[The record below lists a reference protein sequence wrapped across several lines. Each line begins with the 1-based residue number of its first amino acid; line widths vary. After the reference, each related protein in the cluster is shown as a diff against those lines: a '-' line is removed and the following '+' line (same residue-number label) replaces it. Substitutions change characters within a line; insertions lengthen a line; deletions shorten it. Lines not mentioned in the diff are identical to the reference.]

1 VTEFDWQR
9 ILVAFHVV
17 AMVAWM
23 AGILY
28 LPRLFVY
35 HAAAAPGSDKSETFK
50 VMERKL
56 LRGIMNPSM
65 VVTLVTGIAL
75 ALWLRMYDAPWMMA
89 KAALVVVLVGIHF
102 WLVARQRDFAADAN
116 SRSSRTYRIVNEV
129 PVLFL
134 LGVVILVVWKP
145 F

>member
-1 VTEFDWQR
+1 MTEFDWQR

-35 HAAAAPGSDKSETFK
+35 HAGAAPGSDKSETFK

>member
-1 VTEFDWQR
+1 MTEFDWQR

>member
-1 VTEFDWQR
+1 MTEFDWQL

-35 HAAAAPGSDKSETFK
+35 HAGAAPGSDKSETFK